1 MIQIAISLLALA
13 AGVHLLIQV
22 KQAGLSALYRNL
34 AWLVVLLSLAFMAC
48 GVARGVMHMRQ
59 CQSSGQCSSAK
70 GGEACPY
77 MKGGHGDCKME
88 AADCCKEKKECCK
101 EGEEKECCREMKMKG
116 GCPEMGGEMKG
127 GCKEM
132 TGGKGACSEMGGAGA
147 KPACCAAH
155 KGMKAD
161 STAKK

>member
-22 KQAGLSALYRNL
+22 KQLGLGSLYRNL

-48 GVARGVMHMRQ
+48 GVARGVMHIRHMRQ
-59 CQSSGQCSSAK
+59 CEASGQCSMGK
-70 GGEACPY
+70 GDAACPY

-88 AADCCKEKKECCK
+88 SADCCKEKKDCCK
-101 EGEEKECCREMKMKG
+101 EGTQKDCCKDMKDAKG
-116 GCPEMGGEMKG
+116 GCEMSGV
-127 GCKEM
+127 
-132 TGGKGACSEMGGAGA
+132 GA
-147 KPACCAAH
+147 KPACCMDKAA
-155 KGMKAD
+155 KD